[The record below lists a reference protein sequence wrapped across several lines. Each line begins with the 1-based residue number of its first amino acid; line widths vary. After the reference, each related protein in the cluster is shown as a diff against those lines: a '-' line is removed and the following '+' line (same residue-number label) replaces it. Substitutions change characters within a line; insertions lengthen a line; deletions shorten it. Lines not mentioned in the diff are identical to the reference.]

1 MKGLARQINVIYFFN
16 SLFSILFYRVA
27 VCFSSLLWFFSIASL
42 LLYLVFSF
50 RLFTLSTRFIY
61 RNLSSLIFYSFFV
74 PFLYTLYFIQ
84 SFLSCF
90 PSIFSCYLSH
100 LILRRCHLV
109 LFVLML
115 SLICMKVEFLFS
127 SPIFFFLY
135 ISPLNNCK
143 IFCDI
148 FFYLACY
155 CFLHFWFRICF
166 DPIHPIFIS
175 FLSNILS
182 FNLHFF

>member
-74 PFLYTLYFIQ
+74 PFLFTLYFIQ

-127 SPIFFFLY
+127 SPIFFFFVHFSFKQLQ
-135 ISPLNNCK
+135 
-143 IFCDI
+143 DI
-148 FFYLACY
+148 LR
-155 CFLHFWFRICF
+155 HF
-166 DPIHPIFIS
+166 
-175 FLSNILS
+175 FLSGLLLFLTFLISNLFRSYPSYFHFILI
-182 FNLHFF
+182 